1 MGVAVPH
8 FLLELVDLLPELLAE
23 LEPVALLPELLAGL
37 EPITLLLELEPG
49 LEPVVIWPKWPTG
62 QNLELC
68 QLH

>member
-1 MGVAVPH
+1 MGVPVLN
-8 FLLELVDLLPELLAE
+8 LLFQ
-23 LEPVALLPELLAGL
+23 PVALLPELLAGL
-37 EPITLLLELEPG
+37 EPITLLLELVPG